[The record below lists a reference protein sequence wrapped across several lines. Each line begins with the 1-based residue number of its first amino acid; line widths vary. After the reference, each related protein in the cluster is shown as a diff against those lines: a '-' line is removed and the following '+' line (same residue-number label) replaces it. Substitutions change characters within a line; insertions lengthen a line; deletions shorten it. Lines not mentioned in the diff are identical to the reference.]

1 MKRIVLEVEDDFH
14 QEVKEK
20 VIKARKTMRQ
30 VLTDLLKGWV
40 SNTEVN
46 HESNNDAK
54 QKLGIRSK
62 GTKKV
67 IKT

>member
-1 MKRIVLEVEDDFH
+1 MEEAEAAKVLGSMTSKR
-14 QEVKEK
+14 
-20 VIKARKTMRQ
+20 KARAARINGK
-30 VLTDLLKGWV
+30 KGGRPRKSKKDKV
-40 SNTEVN
+40 SNEPN
-46 HESNNDAK
+46 DDAK